1 MPDADAKNSNH
12 GEKCVDFMLKCLAE
26 RGMVF
31 REQIERC
38 ETQERIGALRHRRLD
53 ARTTTWIPIE
63 GEF

>member
-12 GEKCVDFMLKCLAE
+12 GEKCVDFMLNGLAE

-38 ETQERIGALRHRRLD
+38 ETQDRIGALPQRRLG
-53 ARTTTWIPIE
+53 ARTTGGIPR
-63 GEF
+63 